1 MSGRAN
7 VHGLAVVGSWARG
20 AATPDSDLDLVALVV
35 SPQAYRDDASW
46 VSNIDWSGAGFSLAG
61 FTDAD
66 YGKVWSR
73 HLELEPYAEVELS
86 FGDVSWASVTPID
99 RGTAAVVSGGC
110 LVLMDHAGLF
120 KTLLN
125 SL

>member
-73 HLELEPYAEVELS
+73 HLELEPYAEQQALS
-86 FGDVSWASVTPID
+86 GRAKRSRVNP
-99 RGTAAVVSGGC
+99 
-110 LVLMDHAGLF
+110 
-120 KTLLN
+120 
-125 SL
+125 